1 MENGK
6 VELSKIIKCSVA
18 FCGYKFKVNSFN
30 KHLTAQSGPDPVL
43 VSSDLTGEESGQ
55 RSLLYILKLDTVV
68 GTVLSPQLLEDVLMA
83 VIGVEFT

>member
-1 MENGK
+1 MALRQDGEGILLALL
-6 VELSKIIKCSVA
+6 EESKLVPMI
-18 FCGYKFKVNSFN
+18 
-30 KHLTAQSGPDPVL
+30 DPVL